1 MKHNSIKLRREV
13 FKSDAWKM
21 IDWLHDNMVTQY
33 LNEYNNV
40 CNSIKEVMRRVNMPI
55 LTHLFNQDGAFFMIT
70 TNTKVEE
77 PIGFLRLVPKKDAT
91 EMVVVIGDREK
102 WGKGLGSNAIF
113 EGLKH
118 AFFNWRVDEVIAK
131 INFKN
136 ERSRRA
142 FKRVGFTKDKE
153 LPKEIQYSISM
164 DEFIS
169 MSC

>member
-1 MKHNSIKLRREV
+1 
-13 FKSDAWKM
+13 
-21 IDWLHDNMVTQY
+21 
-33 LNEYNNV
+33 
-40 CNSIKEVMRRVNMPI
+40 
-55 LTHLFNQDGAFFMIT
+55 MIT
-70 TNTKVEE
+70 TNTKGEE

-142 FKRVGFTKDKE
+142 FKRVGFRKDKE
-153 LPKEIQYSISM
+153 LPKEIQYSISI

-169 MSC
+169 MSF